1 MTLEAERSLAA
12 AAARNA
18 GAQAGAPS
26 PDDVRLARK
35 RGRGP
40 GTRRWWG
47 PAFAAPHAIGLAL
60 FTLTPIVI
68 ALVMSLHDWPI
79 LGDATFIGFDNFA
92 RLANDPTFHAA
103 LGNTVLFV
111 VLYLPLNLI
120 VSLGMAAWL
129 SPKIKH
135 RQVFR
140 VLFFLPTV
148 TPIVANA
155 VVWRMIYQPGGPLDG
170 TSQALFGIQLPDFLA
185 EPNWAMMAIVVMSVW
200 QGFGYNMIVFS
211 SALDGVPESQL
222 EAAALDG
229 SNAWTTFWKIKL
241 PLISPSLF
249 FATVMTLITSFQ
261 VFVQPYIMTR
271 GGPGDSTLTL
281 VQFIYNQGFTFQ
293 QLGFASAAAWV
304 LFVII
309 LGVTAVQ
316 FLGQKKWVHYE

>member
-1 MTLEAERSLAA
+1 VTLEAERTEASASALTS
-12 AAARNA
+12 ARPPGRPGRRRPSGGRA
-18 GAQAGAPS
+18 G
-26 PDDVRLARK
+26 R
-35 RGRGP
+35 
-40 GTRRWWG
+40 TWG

-60 FTLTPIVI
+60 FTLAPVVI
-68 ALVMSLHDWPI
+68 ALVMSLHDWPMI
-79 LGDATFIGFDNFA
+79 GTPTWIGFENFA
-92 RLANDPTFHAA
+92 RLADDPTFHAA

-111 VLYLPLNLI
+111 VLYVPLNLI

-135 RQVFR
+135 RQIFR

-155 VVWRMIYQPGGPLDG
+155 VVWRMLYQPGGTLDA
-170 TSQALFGIQLPDFLA
+170 TSQTLFGVQLPDFLA
-185 EPNWAMMAIVVMSVW
+185 DPNWAMMAVVVMSVW

-229 SNAWTTFWKIKL
+229 ANAWTTFWKIKL
-241 PLISPSLF
+241 PLISPSMF
-249 FATVMTLITSFQ
+249 FATIMTLITSFQ
-261 VFVQPYIMTR
+261 VFVQPYIMTK

-293 QLGFASAAAWV
+293 QLGLASAAAWV
-304 LFVII
+304 LFIII
-309 LGVTAVQ
+309 LGVTAAQ
-316 FLGQKKWVHYE
+316 FLGQKKWVHYD